1 MQIEI
6 VSDTICPWCFIGKR
20 RFEKALAAFRAKAP
34 DAEIQIGWR
43 PFQLNPDMP
52 AGGIGRQEYL
62 EQKFGGAENA
72 KRVYDP
78 VHQAGKAEDIPFA
91 FADIPRTPN
100 SINSH
105 RLVRKAAEFDKQDA
119 MVERLFNAYFIEGKD
134 VEDPASLAD
143 VAAEVLADAGFDRDA
158 ILAYLESDEDVEAI
172 KLEDTMARQMGI
184 QGVPFFIVN
193 RKYGISGAQDPAVLL
208 EVFEKVAAEGDDVE
222 AAAE

>member
-20 RFEKALAAFRAKAP
+20 RFEKALAAFKAQSP
-34 DAEIQIGWR
+34 DTDIQIGWR

-52 AGGIGRQEYL
+52 AGGIGRQDYL

-78 VHQAGKAEDIPFA
+78 VHEAGKAEEIPFA
-91 FADIPRTPN
+91 FGDIPTTPN
-100 SINSH
+100 TVNSH
-105 RLVRKAAEFDKQDA
+105 RLVRKSAEFGKQDA
-119 MVERLFNAYFIEGKD
+119 IVERLFNAYFIEGKD

-143 VAAEVLADAGFDRDA
+143 VAAEAGLDRDQM
-158 ILAYLESDEDVEAI
+158 LAYLESEEDVETI

-193 RKYGISGAQDPAVLL
+193 RKYGISGAQDPSVFL
-208 EVFEKVAAEGDDVE
+208 EVFEKIAAEDNTEDT
-222 AAAE
+222 ASLN